1 MKVRAIALDDEPLA
15 LRVIETFCSKI
26 DYIDLQKT
34 FTRTGDAMEYL
45 ENFPVDLIF
54 LDINMP
60 AVSGLEFYKKL
71 GQNTL
76 AIFTTAYSEFAV
88 QGFELSAL
96 DYLLKPISFDRFSK
110 ATQKALDACKLKSQ
124 SLGSNSSFIHLRVDY
139 SLTKVELNEI
149 LWIEGLDDYLKIHLQ
164 GKRPLVVRMTM
175 KAMLEK
181 LHPSQF
187 ARIHRSFIV
196 PLQKVQNVRNKTVY
210 LDQKELPIG
219 LSYEVDFMKQ
229 FIGQSFF

>member
-26 DYIDLQKT
+26 DYMDLQKT
-34 FTRTGDAMEYL
+34 FTRTGDALEYF

-60 AVSGLEFYKKL
+60 AISGLEFYKKL

-76 AIFTTAYSEFAV
+76 VIFTTAYSEFAV

-96 DYLLKPISFDRFSK
+96 DYLLKPISFERFSK

-124 SLGSNSSFIHLRVDY
+124 TISNTNSFINLRVDY
-139 SLTKVELNEI
+139 GLTKVELNEI

-175 KAMLEK
+175 KSMLEK
-181 LHPSQF
+181 LPLTQF
-187 ARIHRSFIV
+187 VRIHRSFIV
-196 PLQKVQNVRNKTVY
+196 PFQKILNVRNKTVF

-219 LSYEVDFMKQ
+219 LSYEADFMRQ
-229 FIGQSFF
+229 FVGQSSL

>member
-1 MKVRAIALDDEPLA
+1 MKIKAIALDDEPLA

-26 DYIDLQKT
+26 DYMDLQKT
-34 FTRTGDAMEYL
+34 FTRTGDATEYL
-45 ENFPVDLIF
+45 ENYPVDLIF

-60 AVSGLEFYKKL
+60 AISGLDFYKKL
-71 GQNTL
+71 GQNTF

-96 DYLLKPISFDRFSK
+96 DYLLKPISFERFQK
-110 ATQKALDACKLKSQ
+110 ATQKALDACKNKTQASTN
-124 SLGSNSSFIHLRVDY
+124 SNSFIYIRVDY

-164 GKRPLVVRMTM
+164 NKKPLVVRMTM

-181 LHPSQF
+181 LE
-187 ARIHRSFIV
+187 
-196 PLQKVQNVRNKTVY
+196 KK
-210 LDQKELPIG
+210 
-219 LSYEVDFMKQ
+219 
-229 FIGQSFF
+229 